1 MDLTAAVRE
10 GSAVRCGGTL
20 VTMSNVGPPP
30 FTPDV
35 VAAVTAH
42 MNTDH
47 PEDNVLIVRSLG
59 ALPDATA
66 ATLADIGP
74 AGARFEAVLA
84 DGTTAETTV
93 AWSGAVTERAAIRIE
108 VVRMY
113 HEACAA
119 LGVEPRAAEEH

>member
-1 MDLTAAVRE
+1 MADAPA
-10 GSAVRCGGTL
+10 
-20 VTMSNVGPPP
+20 P

-42 MNTDH
+42 MNSDH

-59 ALPDATA
+59 GVADATEA
-66 ATLADIGP
+66 EMTGVSP
-74 AGARFEAVLA
+74 AGAAFRTVV
-84 DGTTAETTV
+84 DGEPVDVTV
-93 AWSGAVTERAAIRIE
+93 PWATEVTERGHIRLE

-119 LGVEPRAAEEH
+119 LGVEPRAAGEH